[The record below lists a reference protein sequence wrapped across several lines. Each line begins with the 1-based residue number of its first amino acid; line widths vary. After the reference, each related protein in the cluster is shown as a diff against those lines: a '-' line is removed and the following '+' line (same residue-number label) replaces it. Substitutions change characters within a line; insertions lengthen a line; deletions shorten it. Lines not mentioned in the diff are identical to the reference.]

1 MPLKKTKNHC
11 ISHFTFHSWAYVAVG
26 HCVCLAN
33 CELSVNSGLIS
44 IVIVIV
50 IVIGCHLLP
59 LFFLKSGTL
68 IFGFFGIIISNVD
81 TLCLRHAF
89 VVPSL
94 VTTS

>member
-1 MPLKKTKNHC
+1 MTD
-11 ISHFTFHSWAYVAVG
+11 G

-33 CELSVNSGLIS
+33 CELSVNRGLIS
-44 IVIVIV
+44 IV

-81 TLCLRHAF
+81 TLCLRRAF
-89 VVPSL
+89 AFYDEITSL
-94 VTTS
+94 PRWRQGVSKTG